1 MTYTPID
8 QQTTEADVLSLLSLS
23 DTDDA
28 ALLSRVSSIVSGV
41 VSALSLRLGGRAVP
55 EVLGYVVRDV
65 SLARYNRLG
74 SEGVSSHGVE
84 GETMQ
89 WNRGDDFAPY
99 AADIAAWGA
108 LADEPAGAGGVVRF
122 L

>member
-8 QQTTEADVLSLLSLS
+8 QQVTEADVLSLLSLS

-28 ALLSRVSSIVSGV
+28 ALLSRISSIVAGV
-41 VSALSLRLGGRAVP
+41 VSALSLRLGGRTVP
-55 EVLGYVVRDV
+55 EALGYVVRDV
-65 SLARYNRLG
+65 ALARYNRLG

>member
-8 QQTTEADVLSLLSLS
+8 QQAIEADVLSLLSLS
-23 DTDDA
+23 SLDDA
-28 ALLSRVSSIVSGV
+28 LLARISTIVSGV

-55 EVLGYVVRDV
+55 EALAYVVRDV

-74 SEGVSSHGVE
+74 SEGASSHGVE

-99 AADIAAWGA
+99 TADIAAWGA